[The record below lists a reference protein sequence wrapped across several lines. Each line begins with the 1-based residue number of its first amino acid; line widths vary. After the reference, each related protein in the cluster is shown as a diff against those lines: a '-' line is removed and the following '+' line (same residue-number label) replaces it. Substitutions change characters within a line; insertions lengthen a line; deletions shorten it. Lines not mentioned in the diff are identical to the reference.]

1 MLCPKLQTVSV
12 VMIVSKSGAG
22 ANNCLLISKLVATA
36 RTPYYDTSRWPRP
49 ANVAFFWPFWGPVFI
64 RCSCEFDISFLSCL
78 CMCNSENSQG
88 TFKMQIGNCGGAFK
102 DNSNSVGRNH
112 LSLASSGPF
121 IVLYAQQTNLSIMP
135 TS

>member
-1 MLCPKLQTVSV
+1 
-12 VMIVSKSGAG
+12 MIVSKSGAA

-36 RTPYYDTSRWPRP
+36 RTPYYDTSPWPSP

-78 CMCNSENSQG
+78 CVCNSENSQG

-102 DNSNSVGRNH
+102 HNSNSVGRNH
-112 LSLASSGPF
+112 LSLLQ
-121 IVLYAQQTNLSIMP
+121 VDHL
-135 TS
+135 